1 MADVLASWVAVEEQV
16 PSVCED
22 SDCYNVFGLLKDTD
36 SGIWYCVDCWQ
47 LWELQ
52 SGIISPAASKKA
64 KPAPVQQDQLEEPPP
79 QPSAAALDQDVS
91 TTNAVQPITI
101 EVTAEP
107 IEVTAGGTLDL
118 QDQCERNPLCLR
130 GSRHRGK
137 CRTTSRKDP
146 GRTSC
151 VACSNRRVIDPD
163 SNGRCRDC
171 AGTRKGHYWQPAK
184 FPEWANAQVGKC
196 NECRRKKRKVL
207 HGLCHDCTS
216 VTAGDGGGGT
226 RRVQLSPEDLTVLS
240 FLV

>member
-1 MADVLASWVAVEEQV
+1 M
-16 PSVCED
+16 
-22 SDCYNVFGLLKDTD
+22 
-36 SGIWYCVDCWQ
+36 
-47 LWELQ
+47 
-52 SGIISPAASKKA
+52 
-64 KPAPVQQDQLEEPPP
+64 
-79 QPSAAALDQDVS
+79 S

-130 GSRHRGK
+130 GFRHHSKGGK

-171 AGTRKGHYWQPAK
+171 AGTRKDHCWQPAK

-196 NECRRKKRKVL
+196 NECRRKEVCKVL
-207 HGLCHDCTS
+207 HGLCHECTS

>member
-1 MADVLASWVAVEEQV
+1 M
-16 PSVCED
+16 
-22 SDCYNVFGLLKDTD
+22 
-36 SGIWYCVDCWQ
+36 
-47 LWELQ
+47 
-52 SGIISPAASKKA
+52 
-64 KPAPVQQDQLEEPPP
+64 
-79 QPSAAALDQDVS
+79 
-91 TTNAVQPITI
+91 PIAI
-101 EVTAEP
+101 EVTAEPIEVMAEP

-130 GSRHRGK
+130 GFRHHNKGGRR
-137 CRTTSRKDP
+137 RTTSRKA
-146 GRTSC
+146 C

-171 AGTRKGHYWQPAK
+171 AGTRKDHCWQPAK

-196 NECRRKKRKVL
+196 NECRRKERKVL
-207 HGLCHDCTS
+207 HGLCHECTS